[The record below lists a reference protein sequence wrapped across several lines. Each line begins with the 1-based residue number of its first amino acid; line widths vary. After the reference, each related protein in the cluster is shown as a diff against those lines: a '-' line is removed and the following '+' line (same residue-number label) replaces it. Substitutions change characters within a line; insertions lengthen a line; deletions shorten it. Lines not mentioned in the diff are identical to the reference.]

1 MKKVDFHIHTNLSDG
16 VYSPEEVVDMAI
28 YNDCHEIAIT
38 DHDYIADYHALAET
52 KGITIIP
59 GIEFN
64 TSVKGMHL
72 LGYNITDI
80 ELVNHEMDLLKL
92 KNEVIVEK
100 VIDMLERAGYDVSL
114 NKVIAYLESINQRQK
129 ILDKRQ
135 LVKYL
140 IYMGYAED
148 TLKAYKTLI
157 GKYQPFYIPNYKLS
171 PEAIIKLVNEAKGIT
186 VLAHPGSLNKPMDE
200 LTTIVSELKD
210 NGLVGMEIIN
220 GKMKPKAYYEI
231 IAEKLKLLKT
241 VGSDFHN
248 LEKDNI
254 GIEVSDNL
262 YEPMVKKLIKK

>member
-16 VYSPEEVVDMAI
+16 AYSPEEVIMLALK
-28 YNDCHEIAIT
+28 NGCREIAIT
-38 DHDYIADYHALAET
+38 DHDYITDYHDLASAND
-52 KGITIIP
+52 ITIVP

-64 TSVKGMHL
+64 TAVKGMHL

-80 ELVNHEMDLLKL
+80 ELINHEMDLLKL
-92 KNEVIVEK
+92 KNEIIVKK
-100 VIDMLERAGYDVSL
+100 VIDMMQRADYDVSL
-114 NKVIAYLESINQRQK
+114 NKVIAYLESINQRQR

-157 GKYQPFYIPNYKLS
+157 GKQQPFYIPNYKMS
-171 PEAIIKLVNEAKGIT
+171 PEAIIKLVTEAKGIT

-210 NGLVGMEIIN
+210 NGLKGMEIIN
-220 GKMKPKAYYEI
+220 GKMNPKAYYET

-254 GIEVSDNL
+254 GIEINDNL
-262 YEPMVKKLIKK
+262 YKSMTKRLIKK